1 MSTLIKSVKAR
12 QVYSNRGKPG
22 VEAVIT
28 TENGAVGR
36 AMCTSGV
43 SVGTHEV
50 DFAFDGGKKFG
61 GKGVQC
67 VADRINTIAAPALI
81 GVDTANQLAADNAIL
96 NIGGNGKEA
105 LGGNATAAL
114 SAAVLKAGAAALGIP
129 LYRHIGGAGAMYLPV
144 PGVAMVAGDERYG
157 GGITTPG
164 GKPTM
169 SVMAFGF
176 HTFSEASYACWEVH
190 TRFAEKMKRKFG
202 GLPNI
207 RDFISVPAGIY
218 SSDKEV
224 WEEML
229 RTISEAGYEGKMGF
243 QMDVATD
250 TYHNKEDG
258 KYYGLF
264 DKTPKTKEQLYDFY
278 MQIIKDYPF
287 VIIEDPFNEDDY
299 DTTAALTRESGIQ
312 IVGDDLFTTN
322 PKRVAYGISKGAAN
336 TVLLKV
342 NQVGTISEALEM
354 IQYAY
359 KFGYA
364 VMPSDSRGEGA
375 AIADYAV
382 GINAGSV
389 RESAIG
395 DRGNRFLEIEEEL
408 GKNARFIGARG
419 LKGFRNRQRADE
431 FERNR

>member
-61 GKGVQC
+61 GKGVRC

-157 GGITTPG
+157 G
-164 GKPTM
+164 
-169 SVMAFGF
+169 
-176 HTFSEASYACWEVH
+176 
-190 TRFAEKMKRKFG
+190 
-202 GLPNI
+202 
-207 RDFISVPAGIY
+207 
-218 SSDKEV
+218 
-224 WEEML
+224 
-229 RTISEAGYEGKMGF
+229 
-243 QMDVATD
+243 
-250 TYHNKEDG
+250 
-258 KYYGLF
+258 
-264 DKTPKTKEQLYDFY
+264 
-278 MQIIKDYPF
+278 
-287 VIIEDPFNEDDY
+287 
-299 DTTAALTRESGIQ
+299 
-312 IVGDDLFTTN
+312 
-322 PKRVAYGISKGAAN
+322 
-336 TVLLKV
+336 
-342 NQVGTISEALEM
+342 
-354 IQYAY
+354 
-359 KFGYA
+359 
-364 VMPSDSRGEGA
+364 
-375 AIADYAV
+375 
-382 GINAGSV
+382 
-389 RESAIG
+389 
-395 DRGNRFLEIEEEL
+395 
-408 GKNARFIGARG
+408 
-419 LKGFRNRQRADE
+419 
-431 FERNR
+431 

>member
-218 SSDKEV
+218 SSDKEI

-299 DTTAALTRESGIQ
+299 DTTAALTKESGIQ

-395 DRGNRFLEIEEEL
+395 DRGNRLLEIEEEL

>member
-144 PGVAMVAGDERYG
+144 RGVAVVAGDVRYG

-218 SSDKEV
+218 SSDKEI

-299 DTTAALTRESGIQ
+299 DTTAALQRSR
-312 IVGDDLFTTN
+312 
-322 PKRVAYGISKGAAN
+322 PWKRLPLPMKPLRYGRKR
-336 TVLLKV
+336 L
-342 NQVGTISEALEM
+342 
-354 IQYAY
+354 
-359 KFGYA
+359 
-364 VMPSDSRGEGA
+364 
-375 AIADYAV
+375 
-382 GINAGSV
+382 
-389 RESAIG
+389 
-395 DRGNRFLEIEEEL
+395 
-408 GKNARFIGARG
+408 
-419 LKGFRNRQRADE
+419 
-431 FERNR
+431 

>member
-190 TRFAEKMKRKFG
+190 TRFAEKMKRKF
-202 GLPNI
+202 
-207 RDFISVPAGIY
+207 
-218 SSDKEV
+218 
-224 WEEML
+224 
-229 RTISEAGYEGKMGF
+229 
-243 QMDVATD
+243 
-250 TYHNKEDG
+250 
-258 KYYGLF
+258 
-264 DKTPKTKEQLYDFY
+264 
-278 MQIIKDYPF
+278 
-287 VIIEDPFNEDDY
+287 
-299 DTTAALTRESGIQ
+299 
-312 IVGDDLFTTN
+312 
-322 PKRVAYGISKGAAN
+322 
-336 TVLLKV
+336 
-342 NQVGTISEALEM
+342 
-354 IQYAY
+354 
-359 KFGYA
+359 
-364 VMPSDSRGEGA
+364 
-375 AIADYAV
+375 
-382 GINAGSV
+382 
-389 RESAIG
+389 
-395 DRGNRFLEIEEEL
+395 
-408 GKNARFIGARG
+408 
-419 LKGFRNRQRADE
+419 
-431 FERNR
+431 